1 MSNPFTLMYG
11 VKSGS
16 TVNRY
21 KEENEILES
30 FQSNDFIYMYFIS
43 GIRGCGKTVLLR
55 NISEKLSLEDDWT
68 TIDLNPRGDLIA
80 SFANK
85 LKDECDKFNFLKG
98 MTLSLSFYG
107 ITLTKENGDT
117 ITDPEIIVTHLLE
130 TLYKKNKKVLI
141 TIDEVNNTE
150 NFRKFIN
157 FYQSLIGN
165 KHIVYLLMTGL
176 KENINSIMND
186 SASTFL
192 TRAPKIELLPLE
204 IPIVSLEY
212 KKVLNIDE
220 ETSVKLAKLTK
231 GYAFAYQVLGYMF
244 FNRKLKEINN
254 ELINDYHQ
262 YLWKNGY
269 IKFWEDLTN
278 VEKSFLIAL
287 SKSNSGSKEEILQ
300 NSNFSQT
307 NYSQYRKRLLE
318 KEIIF
323 APKYDKIEFLLP
335 DFENFVNY
343 IVQFE

>member
-1 MSNPFTLMYG
+1 MANPFTLMYG
-11 VKSGS
+11 IKPGS

-21 KEENEILES
+21 KEENEVLES
-30 FQSNDFIYMYFIS
+30 FQSDDFIYMYFIS

-55 NISEKLSLEDDWT
+55 NISEKLSFDNNWV
-68 TIDLNPRGDLIA
+68 TIDLNPRGDLIS

-98 MTLSLSFYG
+98 VSISISLYG

-130 TLYKKNKKVLI
+130 NLYKKNKKILL

-150 NFRKFIN
+150 NFKKFIN

-192 TRAPKIELLPLE
+192 TRAPKIELMPLE
-204 IPIVSLEY
+204 IPVVSLEY
-212 KKVLNIDE
+212 KKALNVDE

-244 FNRKLKEINN
+244 YNKNLKTINDD
-254 ELINDYHQ
+254 LIDDYHQ

-269 IKFWEDLTN
+269 VKFWEDLTG

-287 SKSNSGSKEEILQ
+287 SKAKSGSKEEILR
-300 NSNFSQT
+300 NSNFSPT
-307 NYSQYRKRLLE
+307 NYSQYRRRLLE

-323 APKYDKIEFLLP
+323 DPKYDKLEFSLP

-343 IVQFE
+343 IVQFD